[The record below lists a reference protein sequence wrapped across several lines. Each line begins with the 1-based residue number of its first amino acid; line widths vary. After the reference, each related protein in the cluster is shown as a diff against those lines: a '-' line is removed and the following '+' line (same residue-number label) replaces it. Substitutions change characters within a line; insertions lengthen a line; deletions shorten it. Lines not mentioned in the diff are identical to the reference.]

1 MQRMCD
7 IFLNLLAPLGLG
19 VLLYLLPLPALL
31 RNYAPDALWAY
42 AYTSALLLIWERTAD
57 KVWILLMF
65 VSFIGLE
72 ALQKTGLIAGTADP
86 GDVLVYFLAAGLA
99 LFLNPYFQF
108 KTNNNTQ
115 L

>member
-1 MQRMCD
+1 MQRMSD

-19 VLLYLLPLPALL
+19 LVLYLLPLPALL

-42 AYTSALLLIWERTAD
+42 AYTSAILLIWDRIPG
-57 KVWILLMF
+57 KVWILLVF
-65 VSFIGLE
+65 VSFMVFE
-72 ALQKTGLIAGTADP
+72 ALQKTGLVAGTADP

>member
-42 AYTSALLLIWERTAD
+42 AYTSALLLIWERNPH
-57 KVWILLMF
+57 KIWLLFIF
-65 VSFIGLE
+65 VSFILFE
-72 ALQKTGLIAGTADP
+72 ALQKTGRVAGTADTA
-86 GDVLVYFLAAGLA
+86 DVLVYFLAAGLA